1 MCSHPTASGS
11 EDTNAL
17 LSAILGELQGLKANQ
32 FKLEQKVRSENTVV
46 PVMVLWLTLLSGYSG

>member
-1 MCSHPTASGS
+1 MCSHPAASGS

-32 FKLEQKVRSENTVV
+32 YKLEQKVRQLNH
-46 PVMVLWLTLLSGYSG
+46 LLMSARNRH

>member
-32 FKLEQKVRSENTVV
+32 YKLEQKVSTTLTVV
-46 PVMVLWLTLLSGYSG
+46 TSV